1 MRTAL
6 LAALVLLSAAP
17 ASAQPSLRE
26 QGRAALREGRFEDA
40 LRLFRFA
47 ADSGG
52 DPSLWLD
59 VGDAADRLRAD
70 GVALEAYERYLEV
83 RPDAPDRVEVLA
95 RVQILRAV
103 LHRRPR
109 ADRADFIPASTILDA
124 LEHAPPER
132 APPGLGRRLSAP

>member
-26 QGRAALREGRFEDA
+26 QGRVALREGRFEDA

-47 ADSGG
+47 VDNGG
-52 DPSLWLD
+52 EPTLWLD

-95 RVQILRAV
+95 RVQVLRAV
-103 LHRRPR
+103 LHRPR
-109 ADRADFIPASTILDA
+109 ADRADFIPTSTILDA
-124 LEHAPPER
+124 LEHAPPES
-132 APPGLGRRLSAP
+132 APLGLGRRLSAP